1 MCIIYTCT
9 SHLQLRH
16 LYVLLFQD
24 PNDEFGQVL
33 LQRIS
38 RTADLDVDL
47 PHPTSK
53 GKLTFQE
60 LEVIHVLTAFRFS
73 RSKVVVIPAHAI
85 HCITSLLVFAEG
97 GHLHLE
103 AEEAT
108 TDWIRQPG
116 I

>member
-1 MCIIYTCT
+1 
-9 SHLQLRH
+9 LRH
-16 LYVLLFQD
+16 LHVLLFQD
-24 PNDEFGQVL
+24 PNNDFGQVL

-38 RTADLDVDL
+38 RTANPDVDL

-60 LEVIHVLTAFRFS
+60 LEVIHMLTAFHFS

-97 GHLHLE
+97 
-103 AEEAT
+103 
-108 TDWIRQPG
+108 
-116 I
+116 